1 MTVPFRWHL
10 GHTRSS
16 TNPQPPCR
24 YGRRNSRNRSGL
36 IGNRTLT
43 PSLNANRSKSFRVSC
58 GDLVGRNDLACHLVC
73 AHPWPVRVGLESPAP
88 PGRERQA
95 SQSGR
100 TFLLAS
106 DSPSKLTRLLAI
118 RVTSLATRD
127 RAFYEDAR
135 TAELRLERTRFAKM
149 TASHRRWFEHALPAN
164 HASCCR
170 LGGISKLPHSVQKL
184 SDLVPSRDALGRR
197 TRLRG
202 EAESSDD
209 ARPTCFSSNLVEAGM
224 IDPTNGV
231 RSALQNAAS
240 VATLLLTT
248 EAVISQMA

>member
-1 MTVPFRWHL
+1 METAPTMTVPFRWHL

-73 AHPWPVRVGLESPAP
+73 AHPWPVRVGLEGPAP

-135 TAELRLERTRFAKM
+135 TAECASRGPVSRKRPPLIGDGSNTRSQRTTR
-149 TASHRRWFEHALPAN
+149 HAADSEESR
-164 HASCCR
+164 SCR
-170 LGGISKLPHSVQKL
+170 ILFRNSV
-184 SDLVPSRDALGRR
+184 
-197 TRLRG
+197 
-202 EAESSDD
+202 
-209 ARPTCFSSNLVEAGM
+209 
-224 IDPTNGV
+224 I
-231 RSALQNAAS
+231 
-240 VATLLLTT
+240 
-248 EAVISQMA
+248 